1 MADSDSE
8 DEMFEDALDEG
19 ASSSL
24 DSGNW
29 EISSDP
35 LDSVGKCSVKQGGW
49 KLQEVLDETCHALDL
64 FLNNKFNDALK
75 IVSSRAHDSIYHG
88 VGRGTI
94 LFIQAIMTMEMSDI
108 ELAMDALKQA
118 VKVSQMYRRKVST
131 VSRILHHP
139 DYNSYTEVEV
149 HAELTYAECLLMNAI
164 LTFVYD
170 QSLLT
175 FVKGGIRIRS
185 CYQSY
190 KESLHILNKR
200 DFEDIGRKRHFESGV
215 RMGVGAFHLM
225 MSQLPT
231 RVLRLLKF
239 VGFSGNKTF
248 GQKELEEG
256 CDIRDGL
263 RSPLCVI
270 LICGFHTYVVYAL
283 GLCDGDLELC
293 EKYVKLMLKK
303 YPKGALYL
311 FFDARLKQ
319 LQGKVDEAIQSY
331 EDTIKAQQE
340 WKQFHYMCFWEKIW
354 CYCYKCDWVSAA
366 KCCNTMCKECR
377 WSPAMYYYIY
387 GCLLYMQ
394 MLDGEKDVM
403 EEIVRVF
410 KKVPELKQRLAGK
423 SIPIEKFCVKQTE
436 KFFRQENRLTLPI
449 LEILYLWHGFPVLA
463 KAPHLLRMFLYMIE
477 SNISKVDKDKAVDDY
492 YMLTLLR
499 GVVLKYLDC
508 PLQAEEY
515 FKEVVRCEKEIKE
528 DTFLPPYAAGELGI
542 MLTEQMRDSEAI
554 EWLRRARHSYHGYL
568 TEVMLHFRL
577 HAASKKLQVRS
588 SLDLQETLTPS
599 PHLSPPSGCSS
610 RVSTPENLAFSPSD
624 LESPLVTNSKTHMVP
639 PNS

>member
-1 MADSDSE
+1 
-8 DEMFEDALDEG
+8 
-19 ASSSL
+19 
-24 DSGNW
+24 
-29 EISSDP
+29 
-35 LDSVGKCSVKQGGW
+35 
-49 KLQEVLDETCHALDL
+49 
-64 FLNNKFNDALK
+64 
-75 IVSSRAHDSIYHG
+75 
-88 VGRGTI
+88 
-94 LFIQAIMTMEMSDI
+94 
-108 ELAMDALKQA
+108 
-118 VKVSQMYRRKVST
+118 
-131 VSRILHHP
+131 
-139 DYNSYTEVEV
+139 
-149 HAELTYAECLLMNAI
+149 
-164 LTFVYD
+164 
-170 QSLLT
+170 
-175 FVKGGIRIRS
+175 
-185 CYQSY
+185 
-190 KESLHILNKR
+190 
-200 DFEDIGRKRHFESGV
+200 
-215 RMGVGAFHLM
+215 
-225 MSQLPT
+225 
-231 RVLRLLKF
+231 
-239 VGFSGNKTF
+239 
-248 GQKELEEG
+248 
-256 CDIRDGL
+256 
-263 RSPLCVI
+263 
-270 LICGFHTYVVYAL
+270 
-283 GLCDGDLELC
+283 
-293 EKYVKLMLKK
+293 MLKK

-377 WSPAMYYYIY
+377 WSPATYYYIY
-387 GCLLYMQ
+387 GCLMYMQ

-463 KAPHLLRMFLYMIE
+463 KAPHLLRMYLYMIE
-477 SNISKVDKDKAVDDY
+477 SNISRVDKDKAVDDY

-542 MLTEQMRDSEAI
+542 MFTEQMRDSEAI

-588 SLDLQETLTPS
+588 SLDLQDTLTPS
-599 PHLSPPSGCSS
+599 PHLCPPSGCSS

-624 LESPLVTNSKTHMVP
+624 LESPMVTNSKTHMVP
-639 PNS
+639 PSSVKPAFK